1 MASALQKLLRRS
13 QIARAIST
21 LQNHKP
27 PYLFPAF
34 HILDPRNAPAGLLDR
49 FLGGQTAETHVLR
62 RPAPIFPS
70 FRLGIFAEPVFVVE
84 SNADEVESEKL
95 DGTLWADS
103 VKKKRKKK
111 MNKHKYK
118 KLRKRLRRQ
127 T

>member
-1 MASALQKLLRRS
+1 MASTLQKLLRRS

-21 LQNHKP
+21 LQNPKP
-27 PYLFPAF
+27 PYQFPAL
-34 HILDPRNAPAGLLDR
+34 HILEPNNAPAGLLGR
-49 FLGGQTAETHVLR
+49 FLGGKTAESQALSCPT
-62 RPAPIFPS
+62 PIFPS
-70 FRLGIFAEPVFVVE
+70 FHLGMFADPVFVAE
-84 SNADEVESEKL
+84 SDLDVVKSEES
-95 DGTLWADS
+95 DRTLWADS